1 MVCEP
6 LTRLNKLYELNSNSE
21 WMNTGLYRLVC
32 SPDLL
37 TIAYERIKSKSGNMT
52 PGTDGETLDGISSS
66 YILRLSDALKDESFQ
81 FRPTRRHLI
90 PKKNGKR
97 RPLGVPSPRDKV
109 VQEARLQTH

>member
-37 TIAYERIKSKSGNMT
+37 AVAYERIKSKSGNMT

-66 YILRLSDALKDESFQ
+66 YIARLSDALNDYRLAPVGSF
-81 FRPTRRHLI
+81 R
-90 PKKNGKR
+90 GM
-97 RPLGVPSPRDKV
+97 
-109 VQEARLQTH
+109 